1 MKGPWSRVLDPG
13 KALLLPGV
21 FAALLL
27 AMAYV
32 TSGSHQILYRS
43 VAGAGLVAGGWA
55 VALWITARRS
65 GRSLTLTWLPKPQH
79 WVQAIAQVMIYV
91 WWARYVPTINAFVP
105 FIVPQIVFAY
115 AVDAL
120 LNWSRRD
127 TYAFGF
133 GPIPVILSLNLFLLF
148 RPDWFYWQFAM
159 ILVGFLAKELIRWT
173 KNGRSAHIFNPSSFP
188 LAIAS
193 VILIATQNGDLTFG
207 DFIANTIHDPPHIY
221 LVLLLAALPGQ
232 FLFGVARMTLSS
244 VVTMM
249 IISLTYFEVT
259 GTYLFLDSHI
269 PVPVFLG
276 MHLLFTDP
284 STSPRT
290 ELGRIIFGATYAVL
304 TAVLYVALPLVGAPT
319 FYDKLLPV
327 PLMNLMVR
335 RLDALP
341 GTRWGAVM
349 DPSRFGRA
357 LSAARRDLA
366 FALAWSGVFVVLYS
380 TDAVGDR
387 HPGSYLPFWQEACA
401 EGSQRACRYQA
412 HLTLTYCNNGSGWAC
427 NEVGILERREGRPSE
442 SAFRKACE
450 LGFTPG
456 CANAEDGGRDPSA
469 LARSQPELRDLPIVL
484 RGTKPALTERDP
496 DVLLREACRQG
507 WPGMCVADARG
518 D

>member
-1 MKGPWSRVLDPG
+1 MLSPG
-13 KALLLPGV
+13 RALLLPAA
-21 FAALLL
+21 FAAALM

-32 TSGSHQILYRS
+32 TSGSHQTLFRS
-43 VAGAGLVAGGWA
+43 IAAAGLVAGGWT
-55 VALWITARRS
+55 VALWITARQA
-65 GRSLTLTWLPKPQH
+65 GRSLTLTWMPKPQH
-79 WVQAIAQVMIYV
+79 WVQAIAQVMIYI
-91 WWARYVPTINAFVP
+91 WWARYVPTINAFIP
-105 FIVPQIVFAY
+105 FLVPQIVFAY

-120 LNWSRRD
+120 LNWTRRD

-159 ILVGFLAKELIRWT
+159 ILVGFLGKELIRWT
-173 KNGRSAHIFNPSSFP
+173 KDGRSAHIFNPSSFP

-193 VILIATQNGDLTFG
+193 VILIATQSGDLTFG

-221 LVLLLAALPGQ
+221 LILLLAALPGQ

-249 IISLTYFEVT
+249 IISLTYYRVT

-290 ELGRIIFGATYAVL
+290 ELGRLLFGAMYAVF
-304 TAVLYVALPLVGAPT
+304 TAVLYVLLPLVGAPT

-341 GTRWGAVM
+341 ATRWGAVL
-349 DPSRFGRA
+349 DPSRLGRA
-357 LSAARRDLA
+357 LSPARRDLV
-366 FALAWSGVFVVLYS
+366 FALAWSAVFAGLY
-380 TDAVGDR
+380 AANAIGDR

-401 EGSQRACRYQA
+401 EGSERACRYQA
-412 HLTLTYCNNGSGWAC
+412 FLTLTYCKNGSGWAC
-427 NEVGILERREGRPSE
+427 NEVGIQERRAGRPSE
-442 SAFRKACE
+442 ASFRKACE
-450 LGFTPG
+450 LGFAPG
-456 CANAEDGGRDPSA
+456 CANAEAGPADPA
-469 LARSQPELRDLPIVL
+469 TLARSRPDVRDLPIVL
-484 RGTKPALTERDP
+484 RGTKPALAERDP
-496 DVLLREACRQG
+496 AVLLREACRQG
-507 WPGMCVADARG
+507 WPDTCGGELPG